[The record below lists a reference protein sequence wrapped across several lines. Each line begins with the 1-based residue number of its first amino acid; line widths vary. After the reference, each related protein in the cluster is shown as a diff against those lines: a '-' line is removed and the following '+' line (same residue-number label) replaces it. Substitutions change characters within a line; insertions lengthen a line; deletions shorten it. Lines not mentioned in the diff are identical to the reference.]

1 MSTDAQI
8 EEFYK
13 EQTIFLT
20 GGTGFLGKI
29 LIEKLLRQCWDLN
42 KIYVLVRPKKGKSS
56 KERFKEF
63 FEYAVSALWS
73 SGFC

>member
-1 MSTDAQI
+1 MSTHAQI

>member
-1 MSTDAQI
+1 MSTHAQI

-42 KIYVLVRPKKGKSS
+42 KIYVLVRPKKDKSPE
-56 KERFKEF
+56 ERFEEL
-63 FEYAVSALWS
+63 FEYPVSILWS

>member
-1 MSTDAQI
+1 MSTNAQI
-8 EEFYK
+8 KEFYK

-20 GGTGFLGKI
+20 GATGFLGKI

-56 KERFKEF
+56 KERFEEL
-63 FEYAVSALWS
+63 FENAVSVLWS
-73 SGFC
+73 SSSG

>member
-1 MSTDAQI
+1 MSTHAQI

-42 KIYVLVRPKKGKSS
+42 KIYVLLRPKKGKSS